1 MGIATLIEEQVNS
14 KNPINKLSK
23 FLEQQEKYEKAEA
36 YDKWRFIGYVLE
48 LGYDTAKIITSD
60 AYKLA
65 VGGVPRGSFLIMVP
79 QDINNIT
86 KHFTLLRVKDVA
98 TTPLN
103 SNVQQVYFELHKKS
117 MPALDR
123 WTASELQWGALEC
136 DVLGMFYPDTK
147 DATKLQFSGD
157 VNNIVSAHKYKIY
170 SPDEQLLDLIINGI
184 IKNTHRN
191 VIGEL
196 RPTECSMRNNNSNY
210 NVDVE
215 ISMNDFMGCRTAM
228 FGKTRLGKSNV
239 VKLIAQGIIDS
250 TTKVGQVI
258 FDINGEYAND
268 NEQDGKSLRS
278 INKDRCEVYALNER
292 PGTPSKPLMLN
303 FYELPGQTKRII
315 SELLEQDNMKSI
327 YIKNFATV
335 DLLDIEDINKI
346 EDMGDR
352 KRAIRK
358 VQIYWAILKKAG
370 FDVYENKLKSGL
382 IKGDKSTY
390 GINPGFSNDLRQS
403 AYESID
409 KEMPNKINSLN
420 ELVDELKIIYQY
432 YLKDESN
439 KKFKSGGSGESIIDS
454 DTKALLEFLNPKSGS
469 GPVVLAPYKV
479 YHSKNAGN
487 FIEEVLEALDN
498 GKTIILDLGNA
509 NDKIRRYFSD
519 MISVR
524 IFRHQE
530 RKFVNNLLKEDE
542 FIQLYFEEAHNL
554 FPPDGKD
561 LTGIYPRFAKEGA
574 KFHIGMVYSTQS
586 PSTINKELLIQTENF
601 FVGHISSQDEVRAL
615 SKLQIAF
622 SGIEF
627 DILKSRTPGYMRLLT
642 LSHRFVIPVQAILYK
657 EKILSRSG
665 IK

>member
-1 MGIATLIEEQVNS
+1 MGIATLIGEQVNS
-14 KNPINKLSK
+14 KNPINKLSE
-23 FLEQQEKYEKAEA
+23 FLDNQEKYEKMEE
-36 YDKWRFIGYVLE
+36 YEKWRFVGYVLE

-60 AYKLA
+60 PYKLA

-79 QDINNIT
+79 YNIDDIT

-117 MPALDR
+117 MPELDR

-136 DVLGMFYPDTK
+136 DVLGMFYPDIE
-147 DATKLQFSGD
+147 DSTKLQFSGD

-170 SPDEQLLDLIINGI
+170 SPDKQLLELIINGI
-184 IKNTHRN
+184 VRN
-191 VIGEL
+191 SHKDTIGKL
-196 RPTECSMRNNNSNY
+196 RTTECLMKNKNY
-210 NVDVE
+210 DDSVYVE
-215 ISMNDFMGCRTAM
+215 ISMRDFMGCRTAM

-239 VKLIAQGIIDS
+239 VKLIAQGVIDS
-250 TTKVGQVI
+250 TNNVGQVI

-278 INKDRCEVYALNER
+278 MNEDRCEVYALNER
-292 PGTPSKPLMLN
+292 KGTPSKPLMLN

-315 SELLEQDNMKSI
+315 SDLLEQDKMKSI
-327 YIKNFATV
+327 YIKNFSTV
-335 DLLDIEDINKI
+335 DLLDIDEINKI
-346 EDMGDR
+346 EDIGDK

-370 FDVYENKLKSGL
+370 FDVDEKKLKSGL
-382 IKGDKSTY
+382 IKGDKYTY
-390 GINPGFSNDLRQS
+390 GLNPGFSKDLRCS
-403 AYESID
+403 AYQRIN
-409 KEMPNKINSLN
+409 KEMPDKVNSLIDLI
-420 ELVDELKIIYQY
+420 EELKIIYEY
-432 YLKDESN
+432 YLEDESN
-439 KKFKSGGSGESIIDS
+439 KKFKSKSSGETLIDA

-469 GPVVLAPYKV
+469 GAVVLSAYKM

-487 FIEEVLEALDN
+487 FMDEILEKLDR

-519 MISVR
+519 MISIN

-530 RKFVNNLLKEDE
+530 KKFVNNLLREDE

-601 FVGHISSQDEVRAL
+601 FVGHISSQEEVKSL
-615 SKLQIAF
+615 SRLQVAF
-622 SGIEF
+622 SGVEG
-627 DILKSRTPGYMRLLT
+627 DILKSRTPGYMRVLT
-642 LSHRFVIPVQAILYK
+642 LSHRFVVPVQASLYK
-657 EKILSRSG
+657 EKMLLRSV
-665 IK
+665 